1 VKFLVD
7 NQLPS
12 ALARFLTD
20 LGAEAI
26 HVLDLG
32 LAQSGDAELWSF
44 AVKNKFILISKDH
57 DFLHFLD
64 RTAPDGQLIWVR
76 VGNCRR
82 QALLEV
88 MERVWP
94 ETLALATA
102 GERLIEIR

>member
-7 NQLPS
+7 NQLPT
-12 ALARFLTD
+12 ALARFLT
-20 LGAEAI
+20 GIGTEAV
-26 HVLDLG
+26 HVLDVG
-32 LAQSGDAELWSF
+32 LAQSADAELWSF
-44 AVKNKFILISKDH
+44 AVENKFVLISKDH
-57 DFLHFLD
+57 DFLHFLE

-82 QALLEV
+82 HALLETV
-88 MERVWP
+88 ERVWP

>member
-1 VKFLVD
+1 VKFLID

-12 ALARFLTD
+12 ALARFLT
-20 LGAEAI
+20 GIGTEAA

-44 AVKNKFILISKDH
+44 AVKNKFALISKDY
-57 DFLHFLD
+57 DFLHFLE
-64 RTAPDGQLIWVR
+64 RTAPDSQLIRIR
-76 VGNCRR
+76 VWNCRR

-88 MERVWP
+88 VERVWP
-94 ETLALATA
+94 ETLALVAA

>member
-1 VKFLVD
+1 MKFLVD

-12 ALARFLTD
+12 ALARFLASI
-20 LGAEAI
+20 GMEAA

-44 AVKNKFILISKDH
+44 AVKKKFVLISKDH
-57 DFLHFLD
+57 DFLHFLE

-76 VGNCRR
+76 IRNCRR
-82 QALLEV
+82 QVLLEV
-88 MERVWP
+88 VERVWP

>member
-94 ETLALATA
+94 DTLALATA

>member
-1 VKFLVD
+1 MKFLVD

-57 DFLHFLD
+57 AFLHFLD

-94 ETLALATA
+94 DTLALATA

>member
-1 VKFLVD
+1 LKFLVD

-12 ALARFLTD
+12 ALARFLAGVGT
-20 LGAEAI
+20 EAV

-44 AVKNKFILISKDH
+44 AVANKFVLISKDH
-57 DFLHFLD
+57 DFLHFLE
-64 RTAPDGQLIWVR
+64 RTAPHGQLIWVR

-88 MERVWP
+88 VERVWP
-94 ETLALATA
+94 ETLALVTA